1 MRLPRFMMRGLTP
14 LAAAL
19 SLGAAAGSTSVTYL
33 APGVNVENITASTR
47 FYDVG
52 QGAFYWYNHL
62 STTEELYNRTGDF
75 SFMGKLGERYVHQPE
90 FNPDAF
96 KELIE
101 DNFTSWFNAG
111 SNAIQYWQDCYAPFF
126 KRWEQRRELPQG
138 LTYDKDNLEALAGTQ
153 SLAVNMKFYD
163 AWPDVGMG
171 VTNAFDW
178 YMSGGN
184 DGPAGGGY
192 FREYY
197 YGIETCKESGVY
209 ALQGVVDMDKVTSG
223 IFEAFGLVREDDG
236 TLVCTEQGLIPTL
249 SINTST
255 TPDFLT
261 CYGFTLGADGL
272 VNSIY
277 IADSDDAKYR
287 LEHIYLK
294 VEETGG
300 YQHLLMFEDEACTKG
315 WHTDG
320 LFKWEITGISH
331 INTPDELKTLY
342 DKYHDQKRPMEW
354 TGETEYWS
362 TDTTCGWDVEINGET
377 YTSGYENGR
386 IARFTDDA
394 YEFKIYVQGEV
405 EAAKM
410 EVTNDDYDY
419 KFMLHEEEDGDK
431 EEATLKIGK
440 LNKSGGGALDFY
452 EFAVTADRLLL
463 NHGTISLNDG
473 ASLEIVDTVRVE
485 GGSISSKDDSEY
497 CTDNREYTISNATVT
512 VLDEGETTLRNT
524 LDNVQ
529 LVNNGSGALTVD
541 CDITGRF
548 SMEAANGYITFLN
561 LGAGITVQ
569 ELSLAAEQ
577 TISVYSGG
585 AVSEEEETDVIVT
598 GRLTAGKDAKLVANL
613 TLGEGAT
620 LDVSGADAMGLK
632 LGSSLT
638 LNLGM
643 SLSQEDMEL
652 IAKMSRRGTYT
663 LFTGVDDITLAGTD
677 IINCSEPVSVDTV
690 GWFHGFQ
697 PMQYYICYDGSNVGL
712 RCVPIP
718 EPATGTLSLLALAG
732 LAARRRRK

>member
-1 MRLPRFMMRGLTP
+1 MRGLAP
-14 LAAAL
+14 LAAVSAL
-19 SLGAAAGSTSVTYL
+19 CAAAETASVTYL
-33 APGVNVENITASTR
+33 APGVNLEKITDSTR

-52 QGAFYWYNHL
+52 KGAYYWYNHL

-75 SFMGKLGERYVHQPE
+75 SFMGRLGERYVHQPE

-101 DNFTSWFNAG
+101 DNFTCWYNAG

-126 KRWEQRRELPQG
+126 KRWDQRRDLPQG
-138 LTYDKDNLEALAGTQ
+138 LTYDKNNLEALAGTQ
-153 SLAVNMKFYD
+153 SLEVNMKFYD
-163 AWPDVGMG
+163 SWPDVGG
-171 VTNAFDW
+171 AATDAFDW

-184 DGPAGGGY
+184 DRPAGGGY
-192 FREYY
+192 FKEYY
-197 YGIETCKESGVY
+197 YGIETSKECGIY
-209 ALQGVVDMDKVTSG
+209 NALGVVDMDKVTSG
-223 IFEAFGLVREDDG
+223 ILESFGLERQEGG
-236 TLVCTEQGLIPTL
+236 TLKLVEQGLIPTL
-249 SINTST
+249 SAGNNSAAHA
-255 TPDFLT
+255 LT
-261 CYGFTLGADGL
+261 CYGFTLGADGM
-272 VNSIY
+272 VNSLY

-287 LEHIYLK
+287 IEHIYLK

-300 YQHLLMFEDEACTKG
+300 YQRLLMFEDEACTKG

-320 LFKWEITGISH
+320 LFKWGITGIYH
-331 INTPDELKTLY
+331 INTPDDLKTLY
-342 DKYHDQKRPMEW
+342 GKFHDKDRPMEW

-362 TDTTCGWDVEINGET
+362 TDTTLGWDVEIDGET

-386 IARFTDDA
+386 ITRFTDAA

-405 EAAKM
+405 EAARM

-419 KFMLHEEEDGDK
+419 KFMLHEKEDGDK

-452 EFAVTADRLLL
+452 DFAVTADRLLL
-463 NHGTISLNDG
+463 NRGTISLNDG

-497 CTDNREYTISNATVT
+497 CAENREYTISNATVT

-541 CDITGRF
+541 SDITGRF
-548 SMEAANGYITFLN
+548 SMEATNGNITFLN

-585 AVSEEEETDVIVT
+585 DVSEEEETDVIVT

-643 SLSQEDMEL
+643 NLSQEDMEL
-652 IAKMSRRGTYT
+652 IAKMSRRDTYG
-663 LFTGVDDITLAGTD
+663 LFTGVDDLTLAGTD
-677 IINCSEPVSVDTV
+677 IINCKDPVSVDAV
-690 GWFHGFQ
+690 GWFRGFQ

-718 EPATGTLSLLALAG
+718 EPTTGGLSLLALGLLAG
-732 LAARRRRK
+732 RRRK

>member
-1 MRLPRFMMRGLTP
+1 MRGLAP
-14 LAAAL
+14 LAAVSAL
-19 SLGAAAGSTSVTYL
+19 CAAAETASVTYL
-33 APGVNVENITASTR
+33 APGVNWEQITASTR

-52 QGAFYWYNHL
+52 KGAYYWYDHL
-62 STTEELYNRTGDF
+62 STTEDLYNRTGDF

-101 DNFTSWFNAG
+101 DNFTCWYNAG

-126 KRWEQRRELPQG
+126 KRWDQRRDLPQG

-153 SLAVNMKFYD
+153 SLEVNMKFYD
-163 AWPDVGMG
+163 SWPDVGMPA
-171 VTNAFDW
+171 TDAFDW
-178 YMSGGN
+178 YLSGGN
-184 DGPAGGGY
+184 DGPAGGGF

-197 YGIETCKESGVY
+197 NGSDAGKECGIYNAQRE
-209 ALQGVVDMDKVTSG
+209 VDMVKVTAG
-223 IFEAFGLVREDDG
+223 ILESFGLERLADG
-236 TLVCTEQGLIPTL
+236 SLQLVEQGLIPTL
-249 SINTST
+249 SAGNNAAAHA
-255 TPDFLT
+255 LT
-261 CYGFTLGADGL
+261 CYGFTLGADGM
-272 VNSIY
+272 VNSLY

-287 LEHIYLK
+287 IEHIYLK

-300 YQHLLMFEDEACTKG
+300 DQRLLMFEDEECTRG

-320 LFKWEITGISH
+320 PFKWGITGIYH
-331 INTPDELKTLY
+331 INTPDDLKTLY
-342 DKYHDQKRPMEW
+342 GKYHDPERPMEW

-362 TDTTCGWDVEINGET
+362 TDTTLGWDVEIDGET

-386 IARFTDDA
+386 ITRFTDA
-394 YEFKIYVQGEV
+394 AHEFKIYVQGEV
-405 EAAKM
+405 EAARM

-419 KFMLHEEEDGDK
+419 KFMLHEKEDG
-431 EEATLKIGK
+431 ATLKIGK
-440 LNKSGGGALDFY
+440 LNKSGGGALDFHD
-452 EFAVTADRLLL
+452 FAVTAESLLL

-541 CDITGRF
+541 SDITGRF
-548 SMEAANGYITFLN
+548 SMEAANGNITFLN
-561 LGAGITVQ
+561 RGAGITVQ

-585 AVSEEEETDVIVT
+585 DVSEEEETDVIVT
-598 GRLTAGKDAKLVANL
+598 GRLTAGKAAKLVANL

-638 LNLGM
+638 LNPGM

-652 IAKMSRRGTYT
+652 IAKMSRRDTYG
-663 LFTGVDDITLAGTD
+663 LFTGVDDLTLAGTD
-677 IINCSEPVSVDTV
+677 IIDCKDPVSVDAV

-718 EPATGTLSLLALAG
+718 EPATGAMSLLAFCA
-732 LAARRRRK
+732 LAARRRRR